1 MSAKGLEVID
11 HSAQLTHE
19 WVNELTER
27 LGWSRHR
34 DALRLLRVTLT
45 GIRDHIGHDELVQ
58 FGAQLPLLIRGM
70 YYEGWKHSA
79 TPVRG
84 TDGFFEAL
92 EKSLSKVTDY
102 RGPVDVGQ
110 VFALLDNH
118 VSRGELDDVR
128 SGLPKEIRELWPT
141 STHV

>member
-1 MSAKGLEVID
+1 MSSKGLEVID
-11 HSAQLTHE
+11 HSSQLAHE

-34 DALRLLRVTLT
+34 DALRLLRVTLA

-79 TPVRG
+79 TPRRG
-84 TDGFFEAL
+84 TGQFFETL
-92 EKSLSKVTDY
+92 EDAMSKVTDY
-102 RGPVDVGQ
+102 RGPSDVSQ
-110 VFALLDNH
+110 VFRLLDNH
-118 VSRGELDDVR
+118 LSKGELDDVR
-128 SGLPKEIRELWPT
+128 SGLPRDIRELWPVET
-141 STHV
+141 TA